1 LAQPQTARIS
11 RLEARIPSELKRRL
25 EYAASLRGSS
35 LTEFVVQS
43 AQEAASRTIREH
55 EVLSLSEEAR
65 VAFAEFML
73 NPPRPNRR
81 ALAAAR
87 RYKAQLAQQTAGG

>member
-1 LAQPQTARIS
+1 MAQLQTSRVS

-43 AQEAASRTIREH
+43 AQEAALRTIREH
-55 EVLSLSEEAR
+55 EVLTLGEDAR
-65 VAFAEFML
+65 LAFAEFML
-73 NPPRPNRR
+73 NPPRP
-81 ALAAAR
+81 
-87 RYKAQLAQQTAGG
+87 